1 MANSSPKKPKI
12 RKKPA
17 KNGIKSEK
25 LQVPGENISKEG
37 EIREENAVNPAV
49 KKRRYNVEN
58 LKPFKKDDERSR
70 KCQSMGGTVKAM
82 NARVLKA
89 NAAVVAD
96 SGKLPELLQ
105 IALDS
110 AKSNPMYS
118 QALIAVVKEAAKL
131 VGATHD
137 QSPEASQNVNL
148 KADVKKAETVKFVI
162 EDFTKPEQGE
172 KDGGAAGE

>member
-1 MANSSPKKPKI
+1 MANSSPKKPEI

-17 KNGIKSEK
+17 KNGIKTEK
-25 LQVPGENISKEG
+25 LQVSGENISQEG
-37 EIREENAVNPAV
+37 EIREENAVTPAV

-96 SGKLPELLQ
+96 SGKLPVLLKK
-105 IALDS
+105 ALDS
-110 AKSNPMYS
+110 AESNPMYS
-118 QALIAVVKEAAKL
+118 QALLVVIKEAAKL

-137 QSPEASQNVNL
+137 QSPEASQNLNL
-148 KADVKKAETVKFVI
+148 KADVKKAETVKLVI
-162 EDFTKPEQGE
+162 EDMTKPEATE
-172 KDGGAAGE
+172 EGGTAGE

>member
-1 MANSSPKKPKI
+1 MANSSPEKPEI

-17 KNGIKSEK
+17 KNGVKAEK
-25 LQVPGENISKEG
+25 LQVSGEIFSQEG
-37 EIREENAVNPAV
+37 EIREENAVKPAV

-96 SGKLPELLQ
+96 SGKLPVLLRK
-105 IALDS
+105 ALES
-110 AKSNPMYS
+110 AESNPMYS
-118 QALIAVVKEAAKL
+118 QALLVVIKEAAKL

-137 QSPEASQNVNL
+137 QSPESRQNVNVT
-148 KADVKKAETVKFVI
+148 ADVKKAETVKLVI
-162 EDFTKPEQGE
+162 EDFMKPDEGSE
-172 KDGGAAGE
+172 GSGV